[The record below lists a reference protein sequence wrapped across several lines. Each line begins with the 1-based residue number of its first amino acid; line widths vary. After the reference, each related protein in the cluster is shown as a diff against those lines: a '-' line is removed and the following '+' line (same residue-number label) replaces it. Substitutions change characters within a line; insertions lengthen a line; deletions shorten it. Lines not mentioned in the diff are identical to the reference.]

1 MKRAIW
7 MLGVV
12 LGLVG
17 LVSLS
22 YSASITWS
30 NGSVPPGHYLDSEGS
45 PLGGSFDD
53 FPPAAPDLSLGA
65 LVQLWQAVG
74 DIDDPRNNMEAYQ
87 STDWKMDDILLD
99 ESHIGFGTFA
109 DLETVFADQGDY
121 PVLANQTL
129 YVRAYNV
136 PKPEFASTA
145 VMDREIGIRNDLDV
159 IVTNV
164 SGDPKNPQTMFFND
178 LRTEPI
184 PEPTTLLLLAPGLA
198 IWALRRKK

>member
-7 MLGVV
+7 MLAVV
-12 LGLVG
+12 LGVVG

-22 YSASITWS
+22 YGALITWS
-30 NGSVPPGHYLDSEGS
+30 NGSVPPGPYLDSQGN
-45 PLGGSFDD
+45 PLGGNFDD
-53 FPPAAPDLSLGA
+53 FPPAQPNLSLGA

-74 DIDDPRNNMEAYQ
+74 EIDDPRALDAAYA
-87 STDWKMDDILLD
+87 STDWKVDDILLD

-109 DLETVFADQGDY
+109 DMDTVFADQGDY
-121 PVLANQTL
+121 AVLANQTL
-129 YVRAYNV
+129 YVRAYNT
-136 PKPEFASTA
+136 PKTEFADTPLLQ
-145 VMDREIGIRNDLDV
+145 REIGIRNDLDV

-184 PEPTTLLLLAPGLA
+184 PEPATLLLLAPGLA
-198 IWALRRKK
+198 LWALRRKK